1 MEIKKKVYL
10 SGRMSGLEEEE
21 FKAIFKRAEEE
32 LVEKG
37 YDVVNPCEIDYI
49 PEEYGGQLL
58 IALGELAKCDA
69 IYLLENWKESNG
81 ARCEY
86 WFAKGMGL
94 EIMSYYGDVDEE
106 VQELESLI
114 ETANDRLTEL
124 MSDETDMKNST
135 YKLLGKAKE
144 YTDYI
149 TWVDGEITDFVEDFM
164 WFSRYETVDYEDVL
178 SMMDDELDD
187 GNLKKERY
195 DTILK
200 CIYEDAK
207 NGIAGFKYDW

>member
-1 MEIKKKVYL
+1 MDNKKKVYL

-21 FKAIFKRAEEE
+21 FKAIFKEAEDE
-32 LVEKG
+32 LIEMG
-37 YDVVNPCEIDYI
+37 YEVINPCEIDYTT
-49 PEEYGGQLL
+49 EDYAGQLL

-94 EIMSYYGDVDEE
+94 EIMSYEKDKDKE
-106 VQELESLI
+106 VQELKSLI
-114 ETANDRLTEL
+114 ETANGRLTEL
-124 MSDETDMKNST
+124 LSDESDIRNST
-135 YKLLGKAKE
+135 YKLLENAKE
-144 YTDYI
+144 YTDYT
-149 TWVDGEITDFVEDFM
+149 TWVDGEIMDFVEEFM
-164 WFSRYETVDYEDVL
+164 WFSRHETVDYEDVL

>member
-1 MEIKKKVYL
+1 
-10 SGRMSGLEEEE
+10 
-21 FKAIFKRAEEE
+21 
-32 LVEKG
+32 
-37 YDVVNPCEIDYI
+37 
-49 PEEYGGQLL
+49 
-58 IALGELAKCDA
+58 
-69 IYLLENWKESNG
+69 
-81 ARCEY
+81 
-86 WFAKGMGL
+86 MGL

-106 VQELESLI
+106 VQKLESLI
-114 ETANDRLTEL
+114 ETANERLTEL

-135 YKLLGKAKE
+135 YKLLGIAKE